1 MTDRPPNTRQES
13 ELPPQRVSTA
23 GRIALRC
30 VVVAFFI
37 VAIALLA
44 LREVVLPRADAYREF
59 VAERVSRAI
68 GVPVSI
74 ESLSADWPGLR
85 LRLDARG
92 IVLGDP
98 SGADALRLERIEA
111 RPGWS
116 SLLRGEPYFERLD
129 LFGPELNLVRD
140 PRGQVSA
147 AGVVLG
153 SGEGGGAFAGWLLR
167 QGEIAIHDA
176 RTSWHDQMREAQLL
190 RLANVDLRVERIGGR
205 FRFGLT
211 AGAPAGVASTIELRA
226 DVVSA
231 DPRDPQRWDGQ
242 VFVAVSGARLEG
254 LTPWLDYAVPVSG
267 AGDFEGWV
275 EVVDGRPRS
284 STVDFAV
291 SGFGARLH
299 DSLPALE
306 AEHARGRLHGMER
319 PDGYAFDLS
328 DFELVMPDQRILRP
342 GRVALRLDGGAA
354 SPQDIGTLQVDSLDL
369 GVLADLAAH
378 LPLPEGLD
386 AQLGEVAPR
395 GRVDDFELGWNTH
408 EGALQVSRIAGRFS
422 DISLRARDGVP
433 GGEGFR
439 GEISGDRD
447 AGRFTLSAREARAE
461 LPGVFPDP
469 TMAFERFDAIGS
481 WSRDDE
487 GLAIHL
493 DTARFEN
500 PDAAGEARG
509 VYRPGV
515 GRRGA
520 IDLTARLTRASGDAV
535 WRYLPH
541 AVNDNTRRWLQRSLR
556 GARVHDARLGL
567 RGVLDDFPFREG
579 EGSFL
584 VTVDFD
590 GGRLDYAPDWP
601 GIDEIAGTIRF
612 EAAGMHVAASEASIF
627 GVRLSDVTA
636 DIPDLDARGQQV
648 LSVRGTAHGPTAD
661 FLRFVSESPV
671 GARLDGVTETMRAN
685 GDGTLALSL
694 EMPLRAVE
702 RTEVEGD
709 FRFAGNRIS
718 VLDWLPA
725 LEQAGA
731 RVRFSE
737 DSLHIDG
744 GQARMLGE
752 PITLSAATRD
762 DGRVRFVLEGQS
774 SMRALRS
781 QYDGPL
787 MEQLSGTAPWRARID
802 AGRGEVSASIRSTL
816 IGVSSSLPHPLNKRA
831 ESPLPLDLQL
841 RFAGAERNVS
851 GQLGEQ
857 IGFSFD
863 AFADGDA
870 WTLARG
876 GVGIGIEV
884 PASAAGVALRARIDE
899 LDLDA
904 WRALRTGSAGGESA
918 LLSSI
923 DVAVP
928 RLRAFG
934 YQVEDFELVAN
945 VDSDGWSGEV
955 SSNVARG
962 RLAWHGLDEGAV
974 QLRLEHLVLG
984 ERASSDEQI
993 ARLFELDADT
1003 SLPDMDVVAERFEL
1017 RGIDL
1022 GRLELHAANRGDLWL
1037 LDSVTIEN
1045 EDATLTGSGR
1055 WRAGRSPLTE
1065 VAVRLDSRNIGGLL
1079 TRVGY
1084 PQVIRGGTAVL
1095 EGDLSWESI
1104 PTRVDYPTLAGRFS
1118 VEATDGR
1125 FSKLE
1130 PGVGRLLGVLSL
1142 QALPRRLKLDFS
1154 DVFTEGFAFDRVA
1167 GTVNVASGVMR
1178 SDDFEIS
1185 GPAAR
1190 IWFGGSADLK
1200 TETQDLKVVVQPTL
1214 SESVAVGAAA
1224 GLINPVAGVIAYLA
1238 QKVLSDPIE
1247 RMFAYGYS
1255 ITGTWE
1261 DPQVETL
1268 PVGQGRSTQETQ

>member
-1 MTDRPPNTRQES
+1 MIDRPRNPQDETEQ
-13 ELPPQRVSTA
+13 PPRRVSGV

-30 VVVAFFI
+30 VVVAFF
-37 VAIALLA
+37 VFALALLA
-44 LREVVLPRADAYREF
+44 LREIVLPRADAYRDF

-68 GVPVSI
+68 GIPVTI

-129 LFGPELNLVRD
+129 LFAPELNLVRD
-140 PRGQVSA
+140 ARGQVSA

-176 RTSWHDQMREAQLL
+176 RTSWHDQLRAARVL
-190 RLANVDLRVERIGGR
+190 RLDDVDLRVERIGAR

-211 AGAPAGVASTIELRA
+211 ARAPAGVASAIELRG

-231 DPRDPQRWDGQ
+231 DPRDPQLWDGQ
-242 VFVAVSGARLEG
+242 LFVAVSDARLEG

-275 EVVDGRPRS
+275 EVLEGRPRS
-284 STVDFAV
+284 STLDFAV

-299 DSLPALE
+299 DALPALE
-306 AEHARGRLHGMER
+306 AEHARGRLHAMER
-319 PDGYAFDLS
+319 PEGYAFDLS
-328 DFELVMPDQRILRP
+328 EFELVMPDQRILRP
-342 GRVALRLDGGAA
+342 GRVSLRLDGGANA
-354 SPQDIGTLQVDSLDL
+354 QDAGTLQVDSLDL

-378 LPLPEGLD
+378 LPLPDGFD
-386 AQLGEVAPR
+386 ARLGEIAPR
-395 GRVDDFELGWNTH
+395 GRVDDFELGWNTQA
-408 EGALQVSRIAGRFS
+408 GVLQLSRIAGRFS
-422 DISLRARDGVP
+422 DIALRARDGLP

-447 AGRFTLSAREARAE
+447 AGRFTLSAREAHAE
-461 LPGVFPDP
+461 LPEVFPDP
-469 TMAFERFDAIGS
+469 TMRFERFDAIGS
-481 WSRDDE
+481 WSRDDD

-500 PDAAGEARG
+500 PDAAGEAHG

-520 IDLTARLTRASGDAV
+520 IDMTARLTRASGDAV

-556 GARVHDARLGL
+556 GARVHDARLALHGA
-567 RGVLDDFPFREG
+567 LDEFPFRDG
-579 EGSFL
+579 NGRFL

-590 GGRLDYAPDWP
+590 GGRLDYAPGWP
-601 GIDEIAGTIRF
+601 GIDGIAGTIRF
-612 EAAGMHVAASEASIF
+612 EGAGMHVAASEASIF
-627 GVRLSDVTA
+627 GVRLSEVTA
-636 DIPDLDARGQQV
+636 DIPDLDARGAQV
-648 LSVRGTAHGPTAD
+648 LNVRGAAHGPTAD
-661 FLRFVSESPV
+661 FLRFVSDSPV
-671 GARLDGVTETMRAN
+671 GARLHGFTDDMRAE
-685 GDGTLALSL
+685 GEGTLALSL

-709 FRFAGNRIS
+709 FRFSGNRVA

-725 LEQAGA
+725 LEQARA

-737 DSLHIDG
+737 DSLRIDE
-744 GQARMLGE
+744 GQARLLDE
-752 PITLSAATRD
+752 PVTLSAVTRE
-762 DGRVRFVLEGQS
+762 DGRVRFALEGRA

-787 MEQLSGTAPWRARID
+787 MDGLSGTAPWQARID
-802 AGRGEVSASIRSTL
+802 AGQGEVSASIHSVLT
-816 IGVSSSLPHPLNKRA
+816 GVSSSLPHPLNKRA
-831 ESPLPLDLQL
+831 EVALPLALQL

-851 GQLGEQ
+851 GRLGDD

-863 AFADGDA
+863 AFTDGDA
-870 WTLARG
+870 WALARG
-876 GVGIGIEV
+876 GVGIGADV
-884 PASAAGVALRARIDE
+884 PVSAVGVALRARLDE
-899 LDLDA
+899 FDLDA
-904 WRALRTGSAGGESA
+904 WRALQLGAVGEQGAS
-918 LLSSI
+918 LSSL
-923 DVAVP
+923 DVAVS

-934 YQVEDFELVAN
+934 YEVADVELAAS
-945 VDSDGWSGEV
+945 VDRDGWSGEI
-955 SSNVARG
+955 SSDVARG
-962 RLAWHGLDEGAV
+962 RLAWHGLEEGAV

-984 ERASSDEQI
+984 QRAASDEQI
-993 ARLFELDADT
+993 ARRFELDADA

-1022 GRLELHAANRGDLWL
+1022 GRLELRAANRGELWL

-1065 VAVRLDSRNIGGLL
+1065 VALRLDSRDIGALL

-1118 VEATDGR
+1118 VEANDGR

-1167 GTVNVASGVMR
+1167 GTVDVASGVMR

-1255 ITGTWE
+1255 ITGTWA

-1268 PVGQGRSTQETQ
+1268 PVGQGRNTQETP

>member
-1 MTDRPPNTRQES
+1 M
-13 ELPPQRVSTA
+13 A
-23 GRIALRC
+23 FF
-30 VVVAFFI
+30 VVAI
-37 VAIALLA
+37 GLLA
-44 LREVVLPRADAYREF
+44 LREFVLPRADAYREF
-59 VAERVSRAI
+59 VAERVSLAI

-85 LRLDARG
+85 LRLDVRG

-129 LFGPELNLVRD
+129 LFAPELNLVRD
-140 PRGQVSA
+140 TRGQISA

-176 RTSWHDQMREAQLL
+176 RTSWHDQLRAARVL
-190 RLANVDLRVERIGGR
+190 RLDDVDLRVARIGGR
-205 FRFGLT
+205 FRFGFS
-211 AGAPAGVASTIELRA
+211 AAAPASVASTIELRG

-231 DPRDPQRWDGQ
+231 DPRDPRRWDGQ
-242 VFVAVSGARLEG
+242 IFMAVSGARLEG
-254 LTPWLDYAVPVSG
+254 LTPWLDYAIPVSG
-267 AGDFEGWV
+267 AGDFEGRV
-275 EVVDGRPRS
+275 EVVEGRPRS

-319 PDGYAFDLS
+319 PEGYAFDLS
-328 DFELVMPDQRILRP
+328 EFELVLPDQRILRP
-342 GRVALRLDGGAA
+342 GRVALRLDGGENA
-354 SPQDIGTLQVDSLDL
+354 QDAGTLQVDSLDL
-369 GVLADLAAH
+369 GVLADVATH

-386 AQLGEVAPR
+386 AQLGEIAPR
-395 GRVDDFELGWNTH
+395 GRVDDFELGWSTH
-408 EGALQVSRIAGRFS
+408 QGALQVSRIAGRFS
-422 DISLRARDGVP
+422 DIALRARDGLP

-447 AGRFTLSAREARAE
+447 AGRFALSAREARAE

-469 TMAFERFDAIGS
+469 TMRFERFDAIGG

-487 GLAIHL
+487 GLMIRL
-493 DTARFEN
+493 DTVRFEN

-520 IDLTARLTRASGDAV
+520 IDMTARLTRASGDAV

-567 RGVLDDFPFREG
+567 RGALDDFPFRDG
-579 EGSFL
+579 QGNFL

-590 GGRLDYAPDWP
+590 GGRLDYAPGWP
-601 GIDEIAGTIRF
+601 GIDGIAGTIRF
-612 EAAGMHVAASEASIF
+612 EGAGMHVAASEASIF
-627 GVRLSDVTA
+627 GVRLSEVTA
-636 DIPDLDARGQQV
+636 DIPDLDARGEQM
-648 LSVRGTAHGPTAD
+648 LSVHGTARGPTAD
-661 FLRFVSESPV
+661 FLRFVSDSPV
-671 GARLDGVTETMRAN
+671 GARLDGFTDAMRA
-685 GDGTLALSL
+685 DGEGELSL
-694 EMPLRAVE
+694 SLAMPLRAVD
-702 RTEVEGD
+702 RTRVEGD
-709 FRFAGNRIS
+709 FRFSGNR
-718 VLDWLPA
+718 VAVVDWLPA
-725 LEQAGA
+725 LEQARA
-731 RVRFSE
+731 HVRFSE

-752 PITLSAATRD
+752 PITLAAATRE
-762 DGRVRFVLEGQS
+762 DGRVRFTLEGRA

-787 MEQLSGTAPWRARID
+787 MDRLSGTAPWQARID

-816 IGVSSSLPHPLNKRA
+816 AGVSSSLPYPLNKRA
-831 ESPLPLDLQL
+831 EVPLPLALQL
-841 RFAGAERNVS
+841 RFAGAERSVA
-851 GQLGEQ
+851 GRLGED

-863 AFADGDA
+863 AFDNGDA

-876 GVGIGIEV
+876 GIGIGSEV
-884 PASAAGVALRARIDE
+884 PAAAAGVALSARIEE

-904 WRALRTGSAGGESA
+904 WRALQVAAVGAQGVS
-918 LLSSI
+918 LSSL
-923 DVAVP
+923 DVAVS

-934 YQVEDFELVAN
+934 YDVADFELAATI
-945 VDSDGWSGEV
+945 DADGWSGEV
-955 SSNVARG
+955 SSDIARG
-962 RLAWHGLDEGAV
+962 RLAWHGLEEGAV

-984 ERASSDEQI
+984 QRTSSDEQI
-993 ARLFELDADT
+993 ARMFELDAEA

-1017 RGIDL
+1017 HGIDM

-1045 EDATLTGSGR
+1045 DDATLTGSGR

-1065 VAVRLDSRNIGGLL
+1065 VAVRLDSRDIGALL

-1095 EGDLSWESI
+1095 DGDLSWESI

-1118 VEATDGR
+1118 VDARDGR

-1130 PGVGRLLGVLSL
+1130 PGVGRLLGVISL

-1154 DVFTEGFAFDRVA
+1154 DVFTEGFAFDRVS
-1167 GTVNVASGVMR
+1167 GNVEVASGVMH

-1190 IWFGGSADLK
+1190 IWFGGSADLEA
-1200 TETQDLKVVVQPTL
+1200 ETQDLKVVVQPTL

-1255 ITGTWE
+1255 ITGSWA

-1268 PVGQGRSTQETQ
+1268 PVGQGRNTQETP